1 MARVSPFHAKT
12 EEVIALAM
20 AAAVWFCML
29 KKLQQHQR
37 NLAPMACIVSM
48 RTPVWMVTC
57 KEPLM
62 FNPAKSLTGALLQ
75 VNAQA
80 VTTCKVATKSAAI
93 LELLAGKDQALLI
106 KRIPSLSW
114 TFDIVNG
121 IAGLYVQKSLAK
133 DHHPSQAGA
142 L

>member
-1 MARVSPFHAKT
+1 MH
-12 EEVIALAM
+12 L
-20 AAAVWFCML
+20 
-29 KKLQQHQR
+29 
-37 NLAPMACIVSM
+37 
-48 RTPVWMVTC
+48 
-57 KEPLM
+57 
-62 FNPAKSLTGALLQ
+62 
-75 VNAQA
+75 
-80 VTTCKVATKSAAI
+80 SANSAGI